1 MRPTL
6 AAQAL
11 RDTTVE
17 YLTTTFALA
26 EPDTQDALEDF
37 LTDPA
42 DGLFRGPY
50 LRIRRPFRA
59 AADGWQRHVDW
70 YPADF
75 PPPYAHQA
83 AAFARLT
90 SKDGH
95 RPQPTLITTG
105 TGSGKTES
113 FLVPVLDHCRRE
125 KEAGKQGIKAVLLY
139 PMNAL
144 AGDQADRLGDQL
156 EDGRL
161 AEVTAGLY
169 IGQASSRGTAPY
181 KRVMVDRAEI
191 RRNPPDILITNYKM
205 LDLLLQRQ
213 QDASLWRDA
222 DLAYVV
228 IDEFHTYDGAQGTDV
243 AMLLRRLAD
252 VVGAAEEGRP
262 LGSICP
268 VATSATLG
276 SGGGAGG
283 PGAMLHVA
291 SQVFG
296 TRFPDD
302 AVVGEDRRAAGEF
315 LSPVD
320 HTLPLPSPAELAAL
334 PDPARTPGGMDA
346 VARLTVGCDTADPRE
361 LGRRL
366 LAHPLTH
373 ALLAAKDE
381 PLTAAGTLEAF
392 PAASAWRAAAVQEP
406 RRAAAALARF
416 VALISVARAPDAPA
430 DKERPLL
437 LVETHMW
444 LRSLSR
450 VLRFVAPQPVF
461 SWSDADQAA
470 LGGAGTAPGAPVA
483 TAAGSAAAA
492 AATGNGVGDGDGA
505 GGATGVAG
513 RNHRAD
519 AGRQALAVA
528 AQTERRRHV
537 ERSGRLPAAYCRHC
551 GRSGWAAICPDRNP
565 QNLVHA
571 PDEIYRASVTG
582 GAAKGRVRAMIA
594 ATPAEAA
601 EQARAVRASRAARR
615 TRRGAAHDATLL
627 VLEDNGKALRRLDP
641 DEVLPDG
648 DRADGDRAGA
658 DRPAPAPENGVYV
671 WTWFDNQEQADY
683 AKQDR
688 CPACGQAQGIRYLG
702 AGVAPLASVVV
713 TQLFTGGE
721 LPSED
726 EHKRDRRKTLIF
738 NDSVQDTAHRAG
750 FVASRSWKF
759 SLRSLVHE
767 QLTERLRDVRGAE
780 QAPADGVPL
789 NELISSLISRA
800 AVPGQRLLASVVPP
814 DLHDVDRVKRLLAG
828 KKGIPESTW
837 ELVGE
842 RLALNTLLEFGL
854 HSRLGR
860 TLELTRTVAAEV
872 HLPDPEAAAAAAEA
886 LYRVHLERLLPG
898 AVTSPAGEAGGAG
911 EAAGTAPAAVPA
923 EGGPERLRHFEGYV
937 RGLLE
942 HVRQIGGI
950 HHKWLDQYIDDEG
963 RSRHFLTTGRAPGMP
978 AFGRRQEAPAFV
990 LVGARSGRTEFERVD
1005 SRDSWYVDFT
1015 RRCLDLDREA
1025 AGAYLADLFAELA
1038 DDRIGALARR
1048 RTTPADRQQ
1057 AHGVYGLTPGHIRV
1071 RPLGDEETSL
1081 AALTCPECGW
1091 TQTVPPER
1099 AAVWHGT
1106 RCPLK
1111 RCEGTLTRPSGEAG
1125 GRAARDYRS
1134 DYYRRLYREA
1144 DPYSVVA
1151 AEHTGVLTRKEREE
1165 VEKGFRLG
1173 LRHTDPNV
1181 LSCTPTLELGI
1192 DIGQLEAVVLASL
1205 PPSTAGYVQRVGRA
1219 GRATGNALMVTLAD
1233 TSPRALYHLAEPENL
1248 IAGPILPP
1256 GCFLSAG
1263 ELLCRQYTAHLID
1276 RAARGDLAGVPPLP
1290 DRVTQLVGR
1299 TGWLTHFHK
1308 AVAGRVDLAD
1318 RFLRLFP
1325 EIDGVPGSGVSRD
1338 ARKTLRRHAEHKLA
1352 DELER
1357 VRRAWDDERAE
1368 LLRRRALINDAADS
1382 LQEAV
1387 EDEAREKRNLVRE
1400 AAGVAG
1406 LLQGMGQADA
1416 QGFLV
1421 EHGLLPN
1428 YSLVEDGVRLE
1439 AQLSY
1444 KEPARRARSSGT
1456 GDGATGKAEP
1466 AKVRW
1471 SNEPRTYDRPAEA
1484 ALTELAP
1491 GNAYYVRGY
1500 RHVVDGFDLGP
1511 TPQDSADGLP
1521 VGLRTWRVCKEC
1533 GHVRGGEHAE
1543 GDTSPCPRCGG
1554 PGIGGR
1560 SALHRVV
1567 VPRKVTAHD
1576 KRDDARIVDDHDSRT
1591 RTPYT
1596 TVTAVDIDPA
1606 DIRQTWRHQKTTF
1619 GVDHVREAVIRRF
1632 NLGKSRH
1639 GRRNDTLFAGAEVA
1653 VTGFTVCPRC
1663 GGATDREP
1671 GHGPAQDTLSQS
1683 LLGRVELAHH
1693 RPWCPTR
1700 RRDKQARP
1708 EDVQVITAT
1717 EHRTE
1722 ALRILLPA
1730 ATLNVPER
1738 LASFSAAL
1746 HLGLAKRYGGDP
1758 AHIRSAPATE
1768 PDRETD
1774 LTRNHLVL
1782 YDALPGGT
1790 GYLQRLV
1797 DREGEEFRAV
1807 LAAAQ
1812 EELRTC
1818 PCGGSPRR
1826 ACHRCLLG
1834 YAPER
1839 DYKDLDRQEALWML
1853 DSLLG
1858 SDGSS
1863 GWDVRKDAA
1872 DAGLRFADQAESDL
1886 ERRFIECLDRWL
1898 EIPGNAVADHATT
1911 PTGRNGKQFT
1921 LARPD
1926 GGPVRWEVV
1935 AQKDLQGYRTRP
1947 DLLFRPVAGDTAGDG
1962 APPLPIAVYLD
1973 GYRWHAS
1980 SRTNRIAADAAK
1992 RARLRADGI
2001 LVWQITWDDV
2011 AAWDRALK
2019 GEAGRGPDAPADPLD
2034 AVVAGRAADAAWPP
2048 YEVTSK
2054 AGPGALVREQWRKAR
2069 RDPAEVDALLFS
2081 GAIPSLLGFLRDPRP
2096 NRWQQLAQLAVSAPA
2111 SLRRAE
2117 LVDADPHTAV
2127 GWIDAAV
2134 RGEPVPPVSGH
2145 GIKLLPFRDG
2155 SGLPLVV
2162 AGARRADGKG
2172 MRWSA
2177 LAVLDDR
2184 PEAVEG
2190 DRDDH
2195 RRRWKAWLC
2204 WGNIIQFLDPTGGG
2218 QADGIALARTTLDTF
2233 DAALLAATA
2242 GPADGLLSALR
2253 DATPGTGLAPVDEDH
2268 GDHRDDDR
2276 DGHRGDDRDD
2286 DRDQG
2291 RDEDGPVREP
2301 ALAPGPASGMTPV
2314 ERTAWELTLAELS
2327 KWGDPVVAGLAAD
2340 LAARGDVPAGKA
2352 SWDVDGVSRT
2362 VELAW
2367 PGPRIGIVLAED
2379 AEDAEYMAQCA
2390 SAGWRVRAPGDWD
2403 VAELA
2408 RLLGEEGVAR

>member
-6 AAQAL
+6 AAQTL

-26 EPDTQDALEDF
+26 EPDTQDALEAF

-50 LRIRRPFRA
+50 LRIRRPFRP
-59 AADGWQRHVDW
+59 AADGWQLHLDW

-83 AAFARLT
+83 EAFARLT

-95 RPQPTLITTG
+95 QPQPTLVTTG

-113 FLVPVLDHCRRE
+113 FLVPVLDHCRRA
-125 KEAGKQGIKAVLLY
+125 KAAGKPGIKAILLY

-144 AGDQADRLGDQL
+144 AGDQAGRLGEQL
-156 EDGRL
+156 ERDGRL

-169 IGQASSRGTAPY
+169 IGEASSRGTAPY
-181 KRVMVDRAEI
+181 GRVEVDRAEI

-213 QDASLWRDA
+213 QDAPLWRDA

-243 AMLLRRLAD
+243 AMLLRRLAA
-252 VVGAAEEGRP
+252 VVGAAGEGRP

-276 SGGGAGG
+276 SGSAAGG
-283 PGAMLHVA
+283 PRAMLDVA

-296 TRFPDD
+296 MRFPDD
-302 AVVGEDRRAAGEF
+302 AVVGEDRRDVEEF

-320 HTLPLPSPAELAAL
+320 HSLPVPSPADLTDPEL

-373 ALLAAKDE
+373 ALLGTKDE
-381 PLTAAGTLEAF
+381 PLTSSKALQAF
-392 PAASAWRAAAVQEP
+392 PGASAWRAAAVQDPET
-406 RRAAAALARF
+406 AAAALARF
-416 VALISVARAPDAPA
+416 VALISMARDPKAPA
-430 DKERPLL
+430 EKERPLL
-437 LVETHMW
+437 LVENHLW
-444 LRSLSR
+444 LRALSR
-450 VLRFVAPQPVF
+450 VLRFVAPEPVF
-461 SWSDADQAA
+461 SWSDEDQAA
-470 LGGAGTAPGAPVA
+470 LAEQDREAEDRRAVA
-483 TAAGSAAAA
+483 
-492 AATGNGVGDGDGA
+492 
-505 GGATGVAG
+505 
-513 RNHRAD
+513 
-519 AGRQALAVA
+519 LA
-528 AQTERRRHV
+528 AQTERRRRV
-537 ERSGRLPAAYCRHC
+537 QRSGRLPAAYCRHC

-571 PDEIYRASVTG
+571 PDEIYRASVGG

-601 EQARAVRASRAARR
+601 EQARATLARR
-615 TRRGAAHDATLL
+615 TARRARRGAAHDATLL

-641 DEVLPDG
+641 DEVLLDEG
-648 DRADGDRAGA
+648 TI
-658 DRPAPAPENGVYV
+658 APAPENGMYV
-671 WTWFDNQEQADY
+671 WTWFDNQEQSDY

-688 CPACGQAQGIRYLG
+688 CPACGQAQGIRFLG

-721 LPSED
+721 LPKRD
-726 EHKRDRRKTLIF
+726 KDKRDRRRTLIF
-738 NDSVQDTAHRAG
+738 NDSVQDAAHRAG

-759 SLRSLVHE
+759 SLRSLIHE
-767 QLTERLRDVRGAE
+767 QLTERISMSPE
-780 QAPADGVPL
+780 FEADGVPL
-789 NELISSLISRA
+789 NELISSLVSRA
-800 AVPGQRLLASVVPP
+800 AIPEERLLASVVPP
-814 DLHDVDRVKRLLAG
+814 DLHDVDRVKRLLGG
-828 KKGIPESTW
+828 KKNIPESTW

-842 RLALNTLLEFGL
+842 RLAFNTLLEFGL
-854 HSRLGR
+854 YSRLGR

-872 HLPDPEAAAAAAEA
+872 HLPDPEAAANAAES
-886 LYRVHLERLLPG
+886 LFRVHQEQLLPVV
-898 AVTSPAGEAGGAG
+898 ADPGEGDGEGAG
-911 EAAGTAPAAVPA
+911 TPKAVVPA
-923 EGGPERLRHFEGYV
+923 EGSPARLRYFEGYV

-950 HHKWLDQYIDDEG
+950 HHRWLDPFINEEG
-963 RSRHFLTTGRAPGMP
+963 RSRHPHLTTLRAPGMP
-978 AFGRRQEAPAFV
+978 AFGRNSAAPAFV
-990 LVGARSGRTEFERVD
+990 LVGARSGSGRTDFERVD
-1005 SRDSWYVDFT
+1005 TRDSWYVDFT
-1015 RRCLDLDREA
+1015 QRCLDLDRET
-1025 AGAYLADLFAELA
+1025 AGAYLADLFRELSR
-1038 DDRIGALARR
+1038 DGIGALARR
-1048 RTTPADRQQ
+1048 RTNQADKQQ
-1057 AHGVYGLTPGHIRV
+1057 GHGVYGLTPGHIRV
-1071 RPLGDEETSL
+1071 RPLDDEQT
-1081 AALTCPECGW
+1081 AWAVLTCPECGW

-1099 AAVWHGT
+1099 ASVWQGT

-1111 RCEGTLTRPSGEAG
+1111 RCEGALARPSKEAG
-1125 GRAARDYRS
+1125 GRAARNYTS

-1144 DPYSVVA
+1144 EPYSVVA
-1151 AEHTGVLTRKEREE
+1151 AEHTGVLKRREREE
-1165 VEKGFRLG
+1165 VEKGFRRG
-1173 LRHTDPNV
+1173 VQHTDPNV

-1192 DIGQLEAVVLASL
+1192 DIGQLEAVILASL

-1219 GRATGNALMVTLAD
+1219 GRATGNAFMVTLAD
-1233 TSPRALYHLAEPENL
+1233 TSPRALYHLAEPQNL

-1263 ELLCRQYTAHLID
+1263 ELLCRQFTAYLID
-1276 RAARGDLAGVPPLP
+1276 RAARGALDGVPPLP

-1299 TGWLTHFHK
+1299 TGWLQVFRKVTQ
-1308 AVAGRVDLAD
+1308 GRVDLAD
-1318 RFLRLFP
+1318 EFLNLFP
-1325 EIDGVPGSGVSRD
+1325 EIDGIPDSGVSRD
-1338 ARKTLRRHAEHKLA
+1338 ARKTLRRYAERKLA
-1352 DELER
+1352 EEIGGAI
-1357 VRRAWDDERAE
+1357 RAWEAERAE
-1368 LLRRRALINDAADS
+1368 LLQRRALINDAADS

-1387 EDEAREKRNLVRE
+1387 EDEAREQRSLRRE
-1400 AAGVAG
+1400 AAGVAK
-1406 LLQGMGQADA
+1406 LLQQMGQTDA
-1416 QGFLV
+1416 QSFLV

-1439 AQLSY
+1439 AILSY
-1444 KEPARRARSSGT
+1444 REPARKARSA
-1456 GDGATGKAEP
+1456 DKDEAPKA
-1466 AKVRW
+1466 RW
-1471 SNEPRTYDRPAEA
+1471 KTDPRTYDRPAEA

-1500 RHVVDGFDLGP
+1500 RHVVDGFELGP
-1511 TPQDSADGLP
+1511 SRQDARDGTP
-1521 VGLRTWRVCKEC
+1521 VGLQTWRVCKEC
-1533 GHVRGGEHAE
+1533 GHVRTGETAE
-1543 GDTSPCPRCGG
+1543 QDTSACPRCGG

-1560 SALHRVV
+1560 TALFRVV

-1576 KRDDARIVDDHDSRT
+1576 KRDDARIVDDHDNRT
-1591 RTPYT
+1591 RTMYT
-1596 TVTAVDIDPA
+1596 TVAAVDIDPA
-1606 DIRQTWRHQKTTF
+1606 DIKQTWRHQKTTF

-1639 GRRNDTLFAGAEVA
+1639 GRRNDTYFAGTEVA
-1653 VTGFTVCPRC
+1653 ITGFTVCPRC

-1671 GHGPAQDTLSQS
+1671 GRGPTQDTLSQS
-1683 LLGRVELAHH
+1683 LLGRAELAHH

-1700 RRDKQARP
+1700 RRDKQEEP
-1708 EDVQVITAT
+1708 DDVPVITAT

-1746 HLGLAKRYGGDP
+1746 HLGLAQRYGGDP
-1758 AHIRSAPATE
+1758 AHIRSTPATE

-1774 LTRNHLVL
+1774 LTRNYLVL

-1797 DREGEEFRAV
+1797 DRDGEEFRSV

-1812 EELRTC
+1812 RELRAC
-1818 PCGGSPRR
+1818 PCKDTPRR

-1839 DYKDLDRQEALWML
+1839 EYKYVDRQEALWML

-1858 SDGSS
+1858 ADGSS
-1863 GWDVRKDAA
+1863 GWDVRKDSA
-1872 DAGLRFADQAESDL
+1872 DAELRFADQAESDL

-1898 EIPGNAVADHATT
+1898 EIPGNAASADHAST
-1911 PTGRNGKQFT
+1911 PTGRNGKRFT

-1926 GGPVRWEVV
+1926 GSHVQWEVV
-1935 AQKDLQGYRTRP
+1935 AQKDLHGYRTRP
-1947 DLLFRPVAGDTAGDG
+1947 DLLFRPVAGETTTDG

-2019 GEAGRGPDAPADPLD
+2019 NEPAEDPDAALDPLA
-2034 AVVAGRAADAAWPP
+2034 AVIAGAGADAAWPP
-2048 YEVTSK
+2048 YDVTSV
-2054 AGPGALVREQWRKAR
+2054 GSPGALMRERWRKAR
-2069 RDPAEVDALLFS
+2069 RDPADVDALLFG
-2081 GAIPSLLGFLRDPRP
+2081 GAIPSLLGFLRDPRLSK
-2096 NRWQQLAQLAVSAPA
+2096 WLQLVQLAVSAPA
-2111 SLRRAE
+2111 ALRRRE
-2117 LVDADPHTAV
+2117 LVDADPVAAV
-2127 GWIDAAV
+2127 GWIEAAV
-2134 RGEPVPPVSGH
+2134 RGEPAPAVSGQ
-2145 GIKLLPFRDG
+2145 GLKLLSFQDD
-2155 SGLPLVV
+2155 SGLPIV
-2162 AGARRADGKG
+2162 AVGARSAEGKPL
-2172 MRWSA
+2172 RWSA

-2204 WGNIIQFLDPTGGG
+2204 WGNIIQFLDPTGSGR
-2218 QADGIALARTTLDTF
+2218 ADGLALARTTLDTF

-2242 GPADGLLSALR
+2242 GPAGGLLPALR
-2253 DATPGTGLAPVDEDH
+2253 DDARGTGLALPDDQPEAEA
-2268 GDHRDDDR
+2268 GEPAAAEPSEPADDD
-2276 DGHRGDDRDD
+2276 
-2286 DRDQG
+2286 
-2291 RDEDGPVREP
+2291 
-2301 ALAPGPASGMTPV
+2301 MTRV
-2314 ERTAWELTLAELS
+2314 ERRVWQLVLDEMS
-2327 KWGDPVVAGLAAD
+2327 KWGDPDVVALAER

-2352 SWDVDGVSRT
+2352 SWDVGGVSRT

-2367 PGPRIGIVLAED
+2367 PSSKIGIVLAED
-2379 AEDAEYMAQCA
+2379 AEDTEYMAQCA
-2390 SAGWRVRAPGDWD
+2390 AAGWRVHAPDAWD
-2403 VAELA
+2403 VEELA
-2408 RLLGEEGVAR
+2408 RLLGGEGVAR

>member
-6 AAQAL
+6 AAQTL

-26 EPDTQDALEDF
+26 EPDTQEALEDF

-50 LRIRRPFRA
+50 LRIRRPFRP
-59 AADGWQRHVDW
+59 AADGWQRHLDW

-83 AAFARLT
+83 EAFARLS

-95 RPQPTLITTG
+95 RPQPTLVTTG

-113 FLVPVLDHCRRE
+113 FLIPVLDHCRRE
-125 KEAGKQGIKAVLLY
+125 REAGKAGIKAILLY

-161 AEVTAGLY
+161 REVTAGLY
-169 IGQASSRGTAPY
+169 IGEASARGSAPY

-191 RRNPPDILITNYKM
+191 RRNPPDVLITNYKM

-213 QDASLWRDA
+213 QDAPLWRDA

-243 AMLLRRLAD
+243 AMLLRRLAA
-252 VVGAAEEGRP
+252 VVGAAEDGRP

-276 SGGGAGG
+276 SGTAAGG
-283 PGAMLHVA
+283 PRAMLNVA

-302 AVVGEDRRAAGEF
+302 AVVGEDRRDVEEF
-315 LSPVD
+315 LSGVD
-320 HTLPLPSPAELAAL
+320 HSLPLPSPEELAAL
-334 PDPARTPGGMDA
+334 PDPARTPDGLDTI
-346 VARLTVGCDTADPRE
+346 ARATVGCDTADPRE

-373 ALLAAKDE
+373 ALLRSKDA
-381 PLTAAGTLEAF
+381 PLTAGAALQAF
-392 PAASAWRAAAVQEP
+392 PDASAWRAAAEQDPET
-406 RRAAAALARF
+406 AATALARF
-416 VALISVARAPDAPA
+416 VALISVARDPKAPA
-430 DKERPLL
+430 DAERPLL
-437 LVETHMW
+437 LVETHLW

-470 LGGAGTAPGAPVA
+470 LSETAGP
-483 TAAGSAAAA
+483 AADA
-492 AATGNGVGDGDGA
+492 D
-505 GGATGVAG
+505 
-513 RNHRAD
+513 RAD
-519 AGRQALAVA
+519 AERRALSVA
-528 AQTERRRHV
+528 AQVERRRRV
-537 ERSGRLPAAYCRHC
+537 QRSGRLPAAYCRHC
-551 GRSGWAAICPDRNP
+551 GRSGWSAICPDRNP

-571 PDEIYRASVTG
+571 PDEIYRASVAG

-601 EQARAVRASRAARR
+601 EQARAIRARRAARR
-615 TRRGAAHDATLL
+615 ARRGAAHDATLL

-641 DEVLPDG
+641 DEVLLDD
-648 DRADGDRAGA
+648 DRI
-658 DRPAPAPENGVYV
+658 APAPENGVYV
-671 WTWFDNQEQADY
+671 WTWFDNQEQSDY

-688 CPACGQAQGIRYLG
+688 CPACGQAQGIRFLG

-738 NDSVQDTAHRAG
+738 NDSVQDAAHRAG

-759 SLRSLVHE
+759 SLRSLIHE
-767 QLTERLRDVRGAE
+767 QLTERTGAE
-780 QAPADGVPL
+780 TQFAFDGVPL
-789 NELISSLISRA
+789 NELIASMVGRA
-800 AVPGQRLLASVVPP
+800 AAPGQRLLASVVPP
-814 DLHDVDRVKRLLAG
+814 DLHDVDPVKRLLAG
-828 KKGIPESTW
+828 KKRIPESTW

-842 RLALNTLLEFGL
+842 RLAFNTLLEFGL
-854 HSRLGR
+854 YSRLGR

-872 HLPDPEAAAAAAEA
+872 HLPDPEAAAKAAEA
-886 LYRVHLERLLPG
+886 LYRVHLERQRARQLPLAADPEDGEKELVPTEDG
-898 AVTSPAGEAGGAG
+898 A
-911 EAAGTAPAAVPA
+911 
-923 EGGPERLRHFEGYV
+923 ERLRYFEGYV

-942 HVRQIGGI
+942 HIRQIGGI
-950 HHKWLDQYIDDEG
+950 NHKWLKEFIDDEG
-963 RSRHFLTTGRAPGMP
+963 RNRHWVSTGRAPGMP
-978 AFGRRQEAPAFV
+978 SFGHRRDFEAPAFV
-990 LVGARSGRTEFERVD
+990 LVGAGSGRTDFERVD
-1005 SRDSWYVDFT
+1005 SRDSWYADFT
-1015 RRCLDLDREA
+1015 RRCLGLDREA
-1025 AGAYLADLFAELA
+1025 AGEYLAELFQELA
-1038 DDRIGALARR
+1038 RDDIGALARR
-1048 RTTPADRQQ
+1048 RIDQADRQQ
-1057 AHGVYGLTPGHIRV
+1057 GHGVYGLTPGHIRV
-1071 RPLGDEETSL
+1071 RPLDDAQTAL

-1099 AAVWHGT
+1099 ASVWQGT
-1106 RCPLK
+1106 HCPLK
-1111 RCEGTLTRPSGEAG
+1111 RCEGTLARPSEEAG

-1144 DPYSVVA
+1144 EPYSVVA
-1151 AEHTGVLTRKEREE
+1151 AEHTGVLARKEREE

-1192 DIGQLEAVVLASL
+1192 DIGQLEAVILASL

-1219 GRATGNALMVTLAD
+1219 GRATGNAFMVTLAD
-1233 TSPRALYHLAEPENL
+1233 TSPRALYHLAEPQHL

-1263 ELLCRQYTAHLID
+1263 ELLCRQYTAFLID
-1276 RAARGDLAGVPPLP
+1276 RAARGALPGVIPLP
-1290 DRVTQLVGR
+1290 DRTTQLVGR
-1299 TGWLTHFHK
+1299 EGWLKTFRDATK
-1308 AVAGRVDLAD
+1308 GRVDLAD
-1318 RFLRLFP
+1318 EFLSLFP

-1338 ARKTLRRHAEHKLA
+1338 ARKTLRRYAEYKLA
-1352 DELER
+1352 DELD
-1357 VRRAWDDERAE
+1357 RARDAWEEERAE
-1368 LLRRRALINDAADS
+1368 LVRRRGLINDAADS
-1382 LQEAV
+1382 LQEHV
-1387 EDEAREKRNLVRE
+1387 EDEAREKRNLNRE
-1400 AAGVAG
+1400 AAGVSKI
-1406 LLQGMGQADA
+1406 LQKMAQSDA

-1444 KEPARRARSSGT
+1444 KQPARKARPAGEA
-1456 GDGATGKAEP
+1456 GAGEAPKA
-1466 AKVRW
+1466 RW
-1471 SNEPRTYDRPAEA
+1471 SNDPRTYDRPAEA

-1500 RHVVDGFDLGP
+1500 RHVVDGFELGP
-1511 TPQDSADGLP
+1511 VPQDSPDGMP

-1533 GHVRGGEHAE
+1533 GHVRTGDRAE
-1543 GDTSPCPRCGG
+1543 EDTSPCPRCGG

-1560 SALHRVV
+1560 TALFRVV

-1576 KRDDARIVDDHDSRT
+1576 KRDDARIVDDHESRT
-1591 RTPYT
+1591 RTQYT

-1606 DIRQTWRHQKTTF
+1606 DIKQTWRHQKTTF

-1639 GRRNDTLFAGAEVA
+1639 GRRNDTYFAGTEVA
-1653 VTGFTVCPRC
+1653 ITGFTVCPRC
-1663 GGATDREP
+1663 GGATDREA
-1671 GHGPAQDTLSQS
+1671 GQGPAQDTLSQS
-1683 LLGRVELAHH
+1683 LLGRAELAHH
-1693 RPWCPTR
+1693 RPWCVTR

-1708 EDVQVITAT
+1708 EDVPVITAT

-1746 HLGLAKRYGGDP
+1746 HLGLALRYGGDP

-1768 PDRETD
+1768 PDRESD
-1774 LTRNHLVL
+1774 LTRNYLVL

-1797 DREGEEFRAV
+1797 DRDGEEFRAV

-1812 EELRTC
+1812 QELRAC
-1818 PCGGSPRR
+1818 PCKDTPSRP

-1834 YAPER
+1834 YGPER
-1839 DYKDLDRQEALWML
+1839 EYKDLNRQEALWML

-1858 SDGSS
+1858 ADGSS
-1863 GWDVRKDAA
+1863 GWDVRKDAV
-1872 DAGLRFADQAESDL
+1872 DAELRFADQAESDL

-1898 EIPGNAVADHATT
+1898 AIPGNAADAGHAST
-1911 PTGRNGKQFT
+1911 PTGRDGKQFT
-1921 LARPD
+1921 LTRPD
-1926 GGPVRWEVV
+1926 GSPVHWEVV
-1935 AQKDLQGYRTRP
+1935 AQKDLHGYRTRP
-1947 DLLFRPVAGDTAGDG
+1947 DLLFRPVAGDTTTDG

-1980 SRTNRIAADAAK
+1980 SRTNRIASDAAK

-2011 AAWDRALK
+2011 ATWDRTLK
-2019 GEAGRGPDAPADPLD
+2019 GEAARDPDASADPLD
-2034 AVVAGRAADAAWPP
+2034 AVIAGRAADAAWPP
-2048 YEVTSK
+2048 YDVTSV
-2054 AGPGALVREQWRKAR
+2054 AGPGAMVREQWRTAR
-2069 RDPAEVDALLFS
+2069 RDPAEIDALLFA
-2081 GAIPSLLGFLRDPRP
+2081 GAIPSLLGFLRDPRL
-2096 NRWQQLAQLAVSAPA
+2096 NKWQQLATLAVSAPA
-2111 SLRRAE
+2111 AQRRRD
-2117 LVDADPHTAV
+2117 LVDADPVKAV
-2127 GWIDAAV
+2127 GWIEAAL
-2134 RGEPVPPVSGH
+2134 RDEPTPAVSGQ
-2145 GIKLLPFRDG
+2145 GLKLLPFRDG
-2155 SGLPLVV
+2155 SGLPLVL
-2162 AGARRADGKG
+2162 AGARRPDGKG
-2172 MRWSA
+2172 LRWSA

-2184 PEAVEG
+2184 PEVVEG

-2204 WGNIIQFLDPTGGG
+2204 WGNVIQFLDPTGTG

-2242 GPADGLLSALR
+2242 GPVSGLLAALR
-2253 DATPGTGLAPVDEDH
+2253 DEAPRTGLGLP
-2268 GDHRDDDR
+2268 
-2276 DGHRGDDRDD
+2276 
-2286 DRDQG
+2286 
-2291 RDEDGPVREP
+2291 EDGPDLREDRAGGSEP
-2301 ALAPGPASGMTPV
+2301 VPEQVDEMTPL
-2314 ERTAWELTLAELS
+2314 ERTAWELVLEELK
-2327 KWGDPVVAGLAAD
+2327 KWGDPEVAALGEALAG
-2340 LAARGDVPAGKA
+2340 RGDVPAGKA
-2352 SWDVDGVSRT
+2352 SWDVEGVSRT

-2367 PGPRIGIVLAED
+2367 PGPKIGIVLAED
-2379 AEDAEYMAQCA
+2379 AEDADYMARCSA
-2390 SAGWRVRAPGDWD
+2390 AGWQVRAPQGWD
-2403 VAELA
+2403 VEELA
-2408 RLLGEEGVAR
+2408 LLVGEEGGAG

>member
-6 AAQAL
+6 AAQTL
-11 RDTTVE
+11 RETTVE

-26 EPDTQDALEDF
+26 EPDTQESLEDF
-37 LTDPA
+37 LTDPV

-50 LRIRRPFRA
+50 LRIRRPFRPA
-59 AADGWQRHVDW
+59 AEGWQRQVDW

-83 AAFARLT
+83 EAFARLT
-90 SKDGH
+90 SKGGH
-95 RPQPTLITTG
+95 RPEPTLVTTG

-113 FLVPVLDHCRRE
+113 FLIPVLDHCRRA
-125 KEAGKQGIKAVLLY
+125 KDAGKPGIKAILLY

-144 AGDQADRLGDQL
+144 AGDQADRLGDLL
-156 EDGRL
+156 EDPRL
-161 AEVTAGLY
+161 REVTAGLY
-169 IGQASSRGTAPY
+169 IGESSSRGTAPY

-191 RRNPPDILITNYKM
+191 RRNPPDVLITNYKM

-213 QDASLWRDA
+213 QDAPLWRDA

-243 AMLLRRLAD
+243 AMLLRRLAA
-252 VVGAAEEGRP
+252 VAGAAEEGRP
-262 LGSICP
+262 LGSVCP

-276 SGGGAGG
+276 SGGGTGG
-283 PGAMLHVA
+283 PEGMLRVA

-296 TRFPDD
+296 TRFPAD
-302 AVVGEDRRAAGEF
+302 AVVGEDRRDAVEF
-315 LSPVD
+315 LSAVD
-320 HTLPLPSPAELAAL
+320 HSLPLPSPAELSEL
-334 PDPARTPGGMDA
+334 PDPARTPSGMDA
-346 VARLTVGCDTADPRE
+346 VARAVLGCDAADPRE

-366 LAHPLTH
+366 LAHPFTH
-373 ALLAAKDE
+373 AVLSAGDG
-381 PLTAAGTLEAF
+381 PLTSAAVLTAF
-392 PAASAWRAAAVQEP
+392 PAALGESPAASAWREAAVQDPE
-406 RRAAAALARF
+406 RAAVALARF
-416 VALISVARAPDAPA
+416 AALISVARDPEAPVG
-430 DKERPLL
+430 KERPLL
-437 LVETHMW
+437 LVETHLW

-461 SWSDADQAA
+461 SWVDDDQAA
-470 LGGAGTAPGAPVA
+470 L
-483 TAAGSAAAA
+483 
-492 AATGNGVGDGDGA
+492 
-505 GGATGVAG
+505 TGVSTRTDTGPENARPG
-513 RNHRAD
+513 PD
-519 AGRQALAVA
+519 GERQALAVA
-528 AQTERRRHV
+528 AQTERRRNV
-537 ERSGRLPAAYCRHC
+537 QRSGRLPAAYCRHC

-601 EQARAVRASRAARR
+601 EQAKATLARR
-615 TRRGAAHDATLL
+615 TARRARRGAAHDATLL

-641 DEVLPDG
+641 DEVLLDG
-648 DRADGDRAGA
+648 DRVAT
-658 DRPAPAPENGVYV
+658 APENGVYV

-688 CPACGQAQGIRYLG
+688 CPACGQTQGIRYLG
-702 AGVAPLASVVV
+702 ARVATLASVVV

-738 NDSVQDTAHRAG
+738 NDSVQDAAHRAG

-759 SLRSLVHE
+759 SLRSLLHKE
-767 QLTERLRDVRGAE
+767 LTEHVRTSPEFA
-780 QAPADGVPL
+780 ADGVPL
-789 NELISSLISRA
+789 NELIASMLSRA
-800 AVPGQRLLASVVPP
+800 AIPGQRLLASVVPP
-814 DLHDVDRVKRLLAG
+814 DLHDVDPVKRLLAG
-828 KKGIPESTW
+828 KKGIPKSTW

-842 RLALNTLLEFGL
+842 RLALNTALEFGL
-854 HSRLGR
+854 RSRLGR

-872 HLPDPEAAAAAAEA
+872 HLPDPDAAAKAAES
-886 LYRVHLERLLPG
+886 LFRVHLEKLLPI
-898 AVTSPAGEAGGAG
+898 A
-911 EAAGTAPAAVPA
+911 APAREED
-923 EGGPERLRHFEGYV
+923 EGGHADGAESPGPVLPEEGSPERLRHFEGYV

-950 HHKWLDQYIDDEG
+950 HHTWLDEYIDAEG
-963 RSRHFLTTGRAPGMP
+963 RSRHHVSNGRAPGMP
-978 AFGRRQEAPAFV
+978 SFGYDSEAPAFV
-990 LVGARSGRTEFERVD
+990 LVGARTGRTDFERVD
-1005 SRDSWYVDFT
+1005 TRDSWYVDFT
-1015 RRCLDLDREA
+1015 QRCLGLDRET

-1038 DDRIGALARR
+1038 SERIGALARR
-1048 RTTPADRQQ
+1048 RTTPAERQQ
-1057 AHGVYGLTPGHIRV
+1057 NHGVYGLTPGHIRV
-1071 RPLGDEETSL
+1071 RPLDDEQTAQ

-1099 AAVWHGT
+1099 AEVWRGT

-1111 RCEGTLTRPSGEAG
+1111 RCEGSLARPSREAG

-1151 AEHTGVLTRKEREE
+1151 AEHTGVLTRKEREA

-1173 LRHTDPNV
+1173 LQHTDPNV

-1219 GRATGNALMVTLAD
+1219 GRATGNAFMVTIAD
-1233 TSPRALYHLAEPENL
+1233 SSPRALYHLAEPENL

-1263 ELLCRQYTAHLID
+1263 ELLCRQYTAYLID
-1276 RAARGDLAGVPPLP
+1276 RAARGTLDGVPPLP
-1290 DRVTQLVGR
+1290 ERVTQLVGR
-1299 TGWLTHFHK
+1299 TGWLTLFRK
-1308 AVAGRVDLAD
+1308 AAAGRTDLAD
-1318 RFLRLFP
+1318 EFLGLFP

-1338 ARKTLRRHAEHKLA
+1338 ARKTLRRYAEHKLA
-1352 DELER
+1352 DGLER
-1357 VRRAWDDERAE
+1357 AKRAWDAERAE
-1368 LLRRRALINDAADS
+1368 LLRRRALIYDAADA

-1387 EDEAREKRNLVRE
+1387 DDEAREKRNLMRE
-1400 AAGVAG
+1400 AAGVSA
-1406 LLQGMGQADA
+1406 LLQTMGQADA

-1428 YSLVEDGVRLE
+1428 YSLVENGVRLE
-1439 AQLSY
+1439 AQLTY
-1444 KEPARRARSSGT
+1444 KETVRRTRSSG
-1456 GDGATGKAEP
+1456 DENAKDAKGKDKRP
-1466 AKVRW
+1466 KTRW
-1471 SNEPRTYDRPAEA
+1471 SNEPRSYDRPAEA

-1500 RHVVDGFDLGP
+1500 RHVVDGLDLGP
-1511 TPQDSADGLP
+1511 TPQDAADGMP

-1533 GHVRGGEHAE
+1533 GHVRTGEHAE
-1543 GDTSPCPRCGG
+1543 QDTSPCPRCGG
-1554 PGIGGR
+1554 AGIGGR
-1560 SALHRVV
+1560 GALHRVV

-1576 KRDDARIVDDHDSRT
+1576 KRDDARIVDDRDNRT
-1591 RTPYT
+1591 RTTYT

-1606 DIRQTWRHQKTTF
+1606 DIKQTWRHQKTTF

-1639 GRRNDTLFAGAEVA
+1639 GRRNDTYFAGTEVA
-1653 VTGFTVCPRC
+1653 ITEFTVCPRC

-1671 GHGPAQDTLSQS
+1671 GHGPAQDSLSQS
-1683 LLGRVELAHH
+1683 LLGRAELAHH

-1700 RRDKQARP
+1700 RRDKQAKP

-1758 AHIRSAPATE
+1758 AHIRSAAATE
-1768 PDRETD
+1768 PDRDTD
-1774 LTRNHLVL
+1774 LTRNYLVL

-1812 EELRTC
+1812 RELRDC
-1818 PCGGSPRR
+1818 PCEGTPRR

-1839 DYKDLDRQEALWML
+1839 DYRHLDRQEALWML
-1853 DSLLG
+1853 DGLLG
-1858 SDGSS
+1858 TDGSS

-1872 DAGLRFADQAESDL
+1872 DAGLRFVDQAESDL

-1898 EIPGNAVADHATT
+1898 HAPGNAAAADHAST

-1921 LARPD
+1921 LTRPD
-1926 GGPVRWEVV
+1926 GTPVHWEVV
-1935 AQKDLQGYRTRP
+1935 AQKDLHGYRTRP
-1947 DLLFRPVAGDTAGDG
+1947 DLLFRPVAGDTTSDG

-2011 AAWDRALK
+2011 AAWDRRLK
-2019 GEAGRGPDAPADPLD
+2019 DEPERDPDAPADPLD

-2048 YEVTSK
+2048 YDVTSG

-2069 RDPAEVDALLFS
+2069 QDPSEVDTLLFE
-2081 GAIPSLLGFLRDPRP
+2081 GAVPSLLGFLRDPRL

-2111 SLRRAE
+2111 ALRRKE
-2117 LVDADPHTAV
+2117 LVDADPASAV
-2127 GWIDAAV
+2127 GWINAAV
-2134 RGEPVPPVSGH
+2134 RGEPAPTATGQ
-2145 GIKLLPFRDG
+2145 GLKLLTFQDE

-2162 AGARRADGKG
+2162 AGARRADGKAL
-2172 MRWSA
+2172 RWSA

-2184 PEAVEG
+2184 PEAVQG

-2218 QADGIALARTTLDTF
+2218 RADGLALASTTLDTF

-2242 GPADGLLSALR
+2242 GPAEGLLPALR
-2253 DATPGTGLAPVDEDH
+2253 DDVQGTGLALTEDDED
-2268 GDHRDDDR
+2268 RP
-2276 DGHRGDDRDD
+2276 
-2286 DRDQG
+2286 
-2291 RDEDGPVREP
+2291 RDEPRRTGEAPVPVADTPVP
-2301 ALAPGPASGMTPV
+2301 ATDMTPV
-2314 ERTAWELTLAELS
+2314 ERTAWELTLGELS
-2327 KWGDPVVAGLAAD
+2327 KWGDPNVAGLAAR
-2340 LAARGDVPAGKA
+2340 LAARGDIPAGNA
-2352 SWDVDGVSRT
+2352 TWDVDGVPRT
-2362 VELAW
+2362 IELAW
-2367 PGPRIGIVLAED
+2367 PGPRIGVVLAED
-2379 AEDAEYMAQCA
+2379 AEDTEYMAQCA
-2390 SAGWRVRAPGDWD
+2390 SAGWQVRAPEQWD
-2403 VAELA
+2403 VDELA
-2408 RLLGEEGVAR
+2408 RLLGEEGVVR